1 MPVRPASV
9 VLRSALAISA
19 SLLGCS
25 GCARPI
31 APDTPTAAAVSQ
43 SELDTLWQATLDVLM
58 RMELPPDRQDR
69 ANGVIETLPVTSKQ
83 FWEFWRRDVAD
94 PYSQAVSDLQTI
106 QRKVIVRFSRLPTPE
121 RWRVEVEVP
130 VYRMQMPERQLTS
143 SSTAIELYGS
153 TVPTT
158 TGEIVPRQRVAYLE
172 PLGRDA
178 ALEDRILDL
187 ILSQSGATEY
197 ELVDSTPA
205 PPSRSRDS
213 TPIAAS
219 LP

>member
-1 MPVRPASV
+1 VLVRPSSAVIGSV
-9 VLRSALAISA
+9 LAIAA
-19 SLLGCS
+19 SLLGYT

-31 APDTPTAAAVSQ
+31 APDTPTAAAVRQ
-43 SELDTLWQATLDVLM
+43 SDLDVLWQAALDVLV

-83 FWEFWRRDVAD
+83 FWEFWRRDIAD
-94 PYSQAVSDLQTI
+94 PYSQVVSDLQTI
-106 QRKVIVRFSRLPTPE
+106 QRKVIVRFSPLPTTE

-130 VYRMQMPERQLTS
+130 VYRIQLPERQLTS

-158 TGEIVPRQRVAYLE
+158 TGEIVPRQQVAYQE

-187 ILSQSGATEY
+187 ILSQSGVPEY
-197 ELVDSTPA
+197 ELVDSTPTA
-205 PPSRSRDS
+205 G
-213 TPIAAS
+213 A